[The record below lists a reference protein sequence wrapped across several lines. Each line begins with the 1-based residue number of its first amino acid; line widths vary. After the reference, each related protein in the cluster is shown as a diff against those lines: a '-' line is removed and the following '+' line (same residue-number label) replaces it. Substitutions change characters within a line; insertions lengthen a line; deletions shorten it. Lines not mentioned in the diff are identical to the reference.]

1 MKPHRIPILRTSCL
15 LITAVLCAA
24 SAATAQTTGWNQTA
38 GGTYDYLDTGNWVGG
53 TINGIW
59 DSSLALSGSQT
70 ATFGS
75 DAVLSSGLEFLY
87 DGAVNVTLAGS
98 GAARTVT
105 LGGDLN
111 VNTVQNRIITIGSTS
126 ASSALNLNLSGDRT
140 FSVAGGK
147 LLYLYNSITGGD
159 LVLTG
164 GSTTSGGTVRMSR
177 DAASAATSDIT
188 VRDHL
193 TLTFDSGVN
202 GNVGAIRAKS
212 VTLQSGGEL
221 FVWGNNTANSTN
233 TITGALTADGSRFN
247 DRVSSGAFNTL
258 TLRNGGSHTLLQ
270 ASELARKDHGTLWI
284 RATNLGSNS
293 LASKTGG
300 DTSIEITGTAP
311 TLVGGGGTAGTTGIS
326 IIPWTVAATSYGSSS
341 PSTFLTYTAANG
353 VRPLD
358 TATEFASSIGG
369 SSTDNVRLTAATVL
383 NSNETVN
390 SLILGASGAS
400 LTGTGTLTVTSGAIL
415 MTRTTGAS
423 SNIDANLDFG
433 SSEGIIGSVRGDII
447 NGSIAGSGGLT
458 IHGGRS
464 DEYMQLKNGSSTYT
478 GDTHILTN
486 AMVVDGFLPHGSRT
500 GDVYV
505 QGNLQLNVAGYH
517 GTINGLFGNGTIKY
531 ENSSTASITIGDNDA
546 TSTFAGSFIANSN
559 LSLIKTGTGTFTLDG
574 DSSYGGSTT
583 VNAGALIVNGTLA
596 NTTTTVDSGATL
608 GGTGTITDAVTIHG
622 ILAPGNSIG
631 TIGFGADL
639 GLLGISNFEIDP
651 LGLDADLADIA
662 GTVTYGGV
670 LNVLYG
676 GSATDFAGGMTF
688 NLFNAGS
695 YSGSFDTVNLP
706 DLSGTGL
713 SWQDNLMTTGSITV
727 VPEPRAALIGALGML
742 ALLRRRRR

>member
-15 LITAVLCAA
+15 LVSAVLCTA

-38 GGTYDYLDTGNWVGG
+38 GGTYDFLDTGNWVGG

-59 DSSLALSGSQT
+59 DSSLTLAGSQT
-70 ATFGS
+70 TTFGA
-75 DAVLSSGLEFLY
+75 DTLLTGGLEFLY
-87 DGAVNVTLAGS
+87 DGSANVTLVGS
-98 GAARTVT
+98 GGARTVT
-105 LGGDLN
+105 LGGDVN
-111 VNTVQNRIITIGSTS
+111 VNTIQNRIITIGSTS
-126 ASSALNLNLSGDRT
+126 ASSALNLNLAGDRT

-147 LLYLYNSITGGD
+147 LLYLYNSISGGD

-164 GSTTSGGTVRMSR
+164 GSTTSGGTIRMSR
-177 DAASAATSDIT
+177 DDASAASSDIT

-202 GNVGAIRAKS
+202 GNVGATRAKS

-221 FVWGNNTANSTN
+221 FVWGNNSANSTN
-233 TITGALTADGSRFN
+233 TITGALTADGARFN
-247 DRVSSGAFNTL
+247 DRVGSGAFNTL
-258 TLRNGGSHTLLQ
+258 TIRNGTAHTLLQ
-270 ASELARKDHGTLWI
+270 TSELARKDHGTLWI

-293 LASKTGG
+293 IASKTAG

-311 TLVGGGGTAGTTGIS
+311 TLVGGGASTGTGIS
-326 IIPWTVAATSYGSSS
+326 IIPWAVGSTTYGSSS
-341 PSTFLTYTAANG
+341 ASTFLTYTAANG
-353 VRPLD
+353 IRPLD
-358 TATEFASSIGG
+358 TATEFAASIGG
-369 SSTDNVRLTAATVL
+369 SSTDNVRLTAATAL

-433 SSEGIIGSVRGDII
+433 TAEGIIGYVRGDII
-447 NGSIAGSGGLT
+447 NGAIAGSGGLT

-486 AMVVDGFLPHGSRT
+486 AMVVDGFLPHGART

-546 TSTFAGSFIANSN
+546 TSSFSGSFIANSN
-559 LSLIKTGTGTFTLDG
+559 LSVIKTGTGTLTLEG
-574 DSSYGGSTT
+574 DNDYGGTTT
-583 VNAGALIVNGTLA
+583 VSAGTLVINGTLA

-608 GGTGTITDAVTIHG
+608 GGTGTLTDAVTING
-622 ILAPGNSIG
+622 VLAPGNSIG
-631 TIGFGADL
+631 TISFGSSLDLL
-639 GLLGISNFEIDP
+639 GLSNFEIDP
-651 LGLDADLADIA
+651 LGLNADLADIT
-662 GTVTYGGV
+662 GTVTYGGI

-676 GSATDFAGGMTF
+676 GSAFDFAGGMIF
-688 NLFNAGS
+688 NLFDAGTFA
-695 YSGSFDTVNLP
+695 GSFDTINLP
-706 DLSGTGL
+706 DLTGTGL
-713 SWQDNLMTTGSITV
+713 SW
-727 VPEPRAALIGALGML
+727 
-742 ALLRRRRR
+742 